1 MVERTIT
8 ATIAAHPDCG
18 VAIWGPR
25 RLRDTDGFQATI
37 RRLDED
43 AEPVDK
49 AAAVALD
56 ALASQFAEDVSAERD
71 RGVKTL
77 ILSEENLMGSMGNNF
92 RSGSFYGDVAQRL
105 AAYDSLLPQSP
116 NRVAMGVRDYGAVWT
131 SAFHYLPQ
139 VGKNAPPLESAR
151 EALLDNRRGWPEV
164 VRDVATVWPD
174 SPMLLWQQEDL
185 EAETVQICAS
195 ITGLSVDQIV
205 VPDGKINARKAKTPR
220 PDVFDA
226 EERKHLT
233 HRYNRH
239 LRRLRKADGLGWA
252 GGQA

>member
-25 RLRDTDGFQATI
+25 RLRDTEGFQATT
-37 RRLDED
+37 RRLDDD
-43 AEPVDK
+43 AEPIDK

-56 ALASQFAEDVSAERD
+56 ALASQITEDAAAERA
-71 RGVKTL
+71 RGVNTL
-77 ILSEENLMGSMGNNF
+77 VLSEENLMGSMGNNF
-92 RSGSFYGDVAQRL
+92 RSGVFYGDVAQRL

-116 NRVAMGVRDYGAVWT
+116 DRIAMGVRDYGAVWT

-139 VGKNAPPLESAR
+139 VGKSAPPRETAR
-151 EALLDNRRGWPEV
+151 DTLLDSRRGWPEV
-164 VRDVATVWPD
+164 VRDVAKIWPD

-185 EAETVQICAS
+185 EAQTVQICAA
-195 ITGLSVDQIV
+195 ITGLDADQVV

-220 PDVFDA
+220 PDVFDP

-239 LRRLRKADGLGWA
+239 LRRLRKTDGVNWA